1 MLYDYKI
8 KPFGERAALVEF
20 AALIDPSINAAAVAL
35 ANSLRM
41 CLGITEVTPAY
52 RSVLLEYDPA
62 LYNYQAIVELIQ
74 TAPISF
80 TNTDN
85 KSVYE
90 IPVCYGGDFGPDIDT
105 VARLNSITIDEVISI
120 HSEREY
126 QVYMLGFLPGFPYLG
141 GLSSKIA
148 TPRLENPRLAI
159 PAGAVGIAG
168 TQTGFYPVSSPGGW
182 QLIGRTPLKL
192 FDPNRQQPFLLSAGN
207 WLRFVPISRID
218 FFEMVNKND

>member
-8 KPFGERAALVEF
+8 KPFGDRAALVEF
-20 AALIDPSINAAAVAL
+20 TALIDSSINAAAVAL
-35 ANSLRM
+35 TNSLRM
-41 CLGITEVTPAY
+41 CPGIIEVTPSY
-52 RSVLLEYDPA
+52 RSVLLEYDPVF
-62 LYNYQAIVELIQ
+62 YTYPAIVELVQ

-80 TNTDN
+80 TTTDS
-85 KSVYE
+85 KTVCE
-90 IPVCYGGDFGPDIDT
+90 IPVCYGGEYGPDIDT
-105 VARLNSITIDEVISI
+105 VARLNSITVNEVISI

-148 TPRLENPRLAI
+148 TPRLDNPRLVI

-168 TQTGFYPVSSPGGW
+168 TQTGIYPINSPGGW

-192 FDPNRQQPFLLSAGN
+192 FDPNRPQPFLLAAGN
-207 WLRFVPISRID
+207 WLRFVPISQAD
-218 FFEMVNKND
+218 FVELVSKND